1 MNNTQKKSVFSSK
14 RITALVSFIIAVI
27 FWVTITLV
35 ENPESTRIISLV
47 PIYLDTANTIVDEQ
61 GLSIIGLDE
70 KNAVCSVRIS
80 GASYVVNSVSA
91 EDILVK
97 PTFDDVSAAGKYTLK
112 LSATNNTS
120 KKFTIESVTP
130 DSLIAQFDYIDTVSY
145 DIQIKVKNA
154 VAADGLILGTERFTN
169 SDSASLEV
177 SGPRSIVSRIS
188 TVTAVVSASKKQKLT
203 ATKSYDAPI
212 KLYDSDGKT
221 ISPDGLTLSMNTIS
235 VSVPVLKTKTV
246 PIKCTYTNKPGA
258 YTPSA
263 TITVDGKSTS
273 RLEIEGTPDI
283 VDKTEFIEL
292 EPIDFYSVSKS
303 SNNFEKKFVLP
314 SGISAVNGAE
324 SATVKLATSSL
335 KTKTFTVSSAVAVN
349 NDSKFKVKLTQPIK
363 VKICGLKSVIDSLK
377 ASNLYAEVDLDGKAV
392 GDQTLSVTIKSR
404 IKDNIWQTQNYEAK
418 LSVTK

>member
-1 MNNTQKKSVFSSK
+1 M
-14 RITALVSFIIAVI
+14 
-27 FWVTITLV
+27 
-35 ENPESTRIISLV
+35 
-47 PIYLDTANTIVDEQ
+47 
-61 GLSIIGLDE
+61 
-70 KNAVCSVRIS
+70 
-80 GASYVVNSVSA
+80 
-91 EDILVK
+91 VK

-130 DSLIAQFDYIDTVSY
+130 DSLVAQFDYIDTVSY

-169 SDSASLEV
+169 SDSAALEV

-188 TVTAVVSASKKQKLT
+188 TVTAVVKADKKQKLT

-221 ISPDGLTLSMNTIS
+221 ISSDGLTLSMNTIS

-246 PIKCTYTNKPGA
+246 PIRCTYTNKPGA

-263 TITVDGKSTS
+263 GITVDGKSTS
-273 RLEIEGTPDI
+273 RIEIEGTPDI
-283 VDKTEFIEL
+283 VHKTEFIEL

-303 SNNFEKKFVLP
+303 ANTFKKKFVLP
-314 SGISAVNGAE
+314 SGISTVSGAE
-324 SATVKLATSSL
+324 SAIVKLSTTSL

-349 NDSKFKVKLTQPIK
+349 NDNKFKVKLTQPIK
-363 VKICGLKSVIDSLK
+363 VKICGLKSVINDLK

-392 GDQTLSVTIKSR
+392 GDQTLSVKIKSR
-404 IKDNIWQTQNYEAK
+404 IKDNIWQVQNYEAK
-418 LSVTK
+418 LAVTE